1 MRTAI
6 ALLLVFA
13 AAALA
18 VTEPPL
24 WFYEMQRA
32 EVQAPRVG
40 PAPPG
45 TDEYDVGDHLQLW
58 KWNLA
63 GYPTQ
68 DLVDCTIRG
77 KSANGYVVVDD
88 TVWPSQINQADVDQI
103 LEAWENSSDGPRPGD
118 GIYEIDTTT
127 FGPCPDEIDGDPRV
141 FLFYYDFD
149 ISADGFWMFYDEYPD
164 GEYEWHS
171 NEREIVYLNS
181 SGSDPGGTYMIAVA
195 AHEFEHMLHWYQDPS
210 ELSWVDEGCAEL
222 AMFLFGH
229 PDNISGFNGN
239 SDNDLTAWNGDWAD
253 YIKTYLWT
261 LYLYEHYGEGSA
273 DPVDLVWELVHE
285 QADSIAGVNNAL
297 DTVGAGTT
305 FEEILP
311 DWVAANF
318 LDLADEGL
326 FDGRYSYFGEDL
338 PLFTPASI
346 HNQYPASGSNSLS
359 RYAGEYV
366 LFVDPGR
373 GGEMTEWLYGY
384 FDGHDASDFTVDV
397 LRMDSGDESVT
408 EVVRLDLDSE
418 NRSAFDAPEFPYT
431 HDRVVLATTRP
442 TAAGPGTY
450 DYQADVSET
459 GVGDAEF
466 SASRTG
472 DGVLADWSVSDT
484 RSVVLLRRE
493 GAGETTVVRLDSA
506 EGRYLDRN
514 APDAACSYILEVTDI
529 AGQKMR
535 LGPVEV
541 GPAGNENARLTLS
554 APYPSPASDR
564 VAFDFTVPGD
574 GEARLAVYDL
584 SGREVFSTAVSP
596 AAGRVVW
603 DASTAAPGVYLAKL
617 AGEGGTVSRRLVIV
631 R

>member
-1 MRTAI
+1 MRSAI
-6 ALLLVFA
+6 AMLLIIT

-18 VTEPPL
+18 ITEAPL
-24 WFYEMQRA
+24 FFSEMQRA
-32 EVQAPRVG
+32 DADRPRVG

-45 TDEYDVGDHLQLW
+45 TAEYNIGDHLQLW
-58 KWNLA
+58 KWNLS

-77 KSANGYVVVDD
+77 KRDHGYVVVDD
-88 TVWPSQINQADVDQI
+88 TVWGSQVNQTDVNQI

-118 GIYEIDTTT
+118 GIYEINTTT

-141 FLFYYDFD
+141 FPFYYDLD

-181 SGSDPGGTYMIAVA
+181 SDNDPGGDYMIAVA
-195 AHEFEHMLHWYQDPS
+195 AHECQHMLHWYQDS
-210 ELSWVDEGCAEL
+210 DELAWVDEGCAEL
-222 AMFLFGH
+222 AMFLYGH
-229 PDNISGFNGN
+229 PDSISGFNGN
-239 SDNDLTAWNGDWAD
+239 SDNDLTAWNGAWAD

-285 QADSIAGVNNAL
+285 QANSITGVNNAL
-297 DTVGAGTT
+297 DTVDAGTT
-305 FEEILP
+305 FEDILP

-318 LDLADEGL
+318 LDLADSDL

-346 HNQYPASGSNSLS
+346 HNNYPASGSNSLS

-366 LFVDPGR
+366 LFVEPGR
-373 GGEMTEWLYGY
+373 GPEITEWLYGT

-397 LRMDSGDESVT
+397 LRIDSGDESAT
-408 EVVRLDLDSE
+408 EVARLDLDSE
-418 NRSAFDAPEFPYT
+418 NWSTFDAPEFPYT
-431 HDRVVLATTRP
+431 HDRVVLVTTRP

-450 DYQADVSET
+450 DYHADVSET

-466 SASRTG
+466 SAARTG
-472 DGVLADWSVSDT
+472 DGVLTRWSSPEART
-484 RSVVLLRRE
+484 VVLLRE
-493 GAGETTVVRLDSA
+493 DGAEETTVVRLDST
-506 EGRYLDRN
+506 EGRYLDRE
-514 APDAACSYILEVTDI
+514 APDAGCYYVLEVTDLS
-529 AGQKMR
+529 GRRTR

-541 GPAGNENARLTLS
+541 GPAESDRAGLTLS
-554 APYPSPASDR
+554 APYPSPSSDR
-564 VAFDFTVPGD
+564 VTFEFTVPGD
-574 GEARLAVYDL
+574 GAARFVIYDL
-584 SGREVFSTAVSP
+584 AGRELFSTAVTP
-596 AAGRVVW
+596 AEGRVVW
-603 DASTAAPGVYLAKL
+603 DSSAAAPGVYLARL
-617 AGEGGTVSRRLVIV
+617 AGDGWTVGRRLVIV

>member
-6 ALLLVFA
+6 ALLLTFA

-18 VTEPPL
+18 ITEPPL
-24 WFYEMQRA
+24 YLYEMQRA
-32 EVQAPRVG
+32 EAQAPRVG

-45 TDEYDVGDHLQLW
+45 TDEYGVGDHLQLW
-58 KWNLA
+58 KWNLS

-77 KSANGYVVVDD
+77 KSAHGYVVVDD
-88 TVWPSQINQADVDQI
+88 AVWGSQVNQTDVNQI

-118 GIYEIDTTT
+118 GIYEINTTT

-141 FLFYYDFD
+141 FLFYYDLD

-164 GEYEWHS
+164 GDYEWRS

-181 SGSDPGGTYMIAVA
+181 SDNDPGGDYMIAVA
-195 AHEFEHMLHWYQDPS
+195 AHECEHMLHWYQDDN
-210 ELSWVDEGCAEL
+210 EDLWVDEGCAEL
-222 AMFLFGH
+222 AMFLYGH
-229 PDNISGFNGN
+229 PDTISGFNGN
-239 SDNDLTAWNGDWAD
+239 SDNDLTSWNGNWAD

-273 DPVDLVWELVHE
+273 DPTDLIWELVHE
-285 QADSIAGVNNAL
+285 QANSITGVNNAL
-297 DTVGAGTT
+297 DTVDAGTT

-318 LDLADEGL
+318 LDLEDEDL
-326 FDGRYSYFGEDL
+326 FDGLYSYFGEDL

-346 HNQYPASGSNSLS
+346 HNHYPASGSNSLS

-373 GGEMTEWLYGY
+373 GEEMTEWLYGH
-384 FDGHDASDFTVDV
+384 FDGQDASDFTVDV
-397 LRMDSGDESVT
+397 LRIASDDESAT

-418 NRSAFDAPEFPYT
+418 NWSAFDAPEFPYV
-431 HDRVVLATTRP
+431 HNRVVLATTRP

-450 DYQADVSET
+450 DYWADVSET

-466 SASRTG
+466 DAARTG
-472 DGVLADWSVSDT
+472 DGVLARWNISEART
-484 RSVVLLRRE
+484 VVLLRE
-493 GAGETTVVRLDSA
+493 AGAGETPVARLDST
-506 EGRYLDRN
+506 EGRFLDRE
-514 APDAACSYILEVTDI
+514 APVAGCSYILEVTDLS
-529 AGQKMR
+529 GLRTR

-541 GPAGNENARLTLS
+541 GPAEPEETKLTLS
-554 APYPSPASDR
+554 APYPSPSTDR
-564 VAFDFTVPGD
+564 VAFEFTVPGD
-574 GEARLAVYDL
+574 GEASFAVYDL
-584 SGREVFSTAVSP
+584 AGREVFSATVTP
-596 AAGRVVW
+596 EQGRVVW
-603 DASTAAPGVYLAKL
+603 DSSAAAPGVYLAKL
-617 AGEGGTVSRRLVIV
+617 AGDETTVCRRLVIV

>member
-1 MRTAI
+1 MRTI
-6 ALLLVFA
+6 VALLLVFA

-18 VTEPPL
+18 ITEPPL

-45 TDEYDVGDHLQLW
+45 TDEYNIGDHLQLW

-77 KSANGYVVVDD
+77 KSDHGYVVVDD
-88 TVWPSQINQADVDQI
+88 TVWPSQINQADVNQI
-103 LEAWENSSDGPRPGD
+103 LENWENSSDGPRPDD
-118 GIYEIDTTT
+118 GIYDIDTTT

-149 ISADGFWMFYDEYPD
+149 ISADGFFMAYDEHHD
-164 GEYEWHS
+164 GDDPPWHS

-195 AHEFEHMLHWYQDPS
+195 AHEFQHMLHWYQDPD
-210 ELSWVDEGCAEL
+210 EDLWVDEGCAEL

-229 PDNISGFNGN
+229 PDSISGFNGH
-239 SDNDLTAWNGDWAD
+239 SDNDLTSWNGDWAD

-273 DPVDLVWELVHE
+273 DPTDLIWELVHE
-285 QADSIAGVNNAL
+285 QANSITGVNYAL
-297 DTVGAGTT
+297 DTVDAGTT

-311 DWVAANF
+311 DWVDANF
-318 LDLADEGL
+318 LDLADEDL

-346 HNQYPASGSNSLS
+346 HNHYPASGSMNLS

-373 GGEMTEWLYGY
+373 GGEMVEWLYGQ
-384 FDGHDASDFTVDV
+384 FNGHDASDFTVDV
-397 LRMDSGDESVT
+397 LRINSGDEADT
-408 EVVRLDLDSE
+408 EVVRLDLDSYNWSTFE
-418 NRSAFDAPEFPYT
+418 APEFPYT

-442 TAAGPGTY
+442 TLEGPGTY
-450 DYQADVSET
+450 DYQADVSGT

-472 DGVLADWSVSDT
+472 DGVLAGWSVSDA
-484 RSVVLLRRE
+484 RSVVLLR
-493 GAGETTVVRLDSA
+493 GETTVVRLDST
-506 EGRYLDRN
+506 EGHYLDRE
-514 APDAACSYILEVTDI
+514 APDAGCSYILEVTDI

-541 GPAGNENARLTLS
+541 GPAESESARLTLS
-554 APYPSPASDR
+554 APYPSPSSDR

-584 SGREVFSTAVSP
+584 SGREVFSTAVTP

-603 DASTAAPGVYLAKL
+603 DATTAAPGVYLARL
-617 AGEGGTVSRRLVIV
+617 TGDGGTVSRRLVIA